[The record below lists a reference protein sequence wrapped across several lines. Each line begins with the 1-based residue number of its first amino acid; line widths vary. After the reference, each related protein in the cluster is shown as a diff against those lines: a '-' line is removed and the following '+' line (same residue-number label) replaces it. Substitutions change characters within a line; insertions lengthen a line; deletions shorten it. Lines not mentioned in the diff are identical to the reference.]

1 MSSKILNTEIAMPL
15 DLPFEC
21 GLNLALRLLWI
32 VPFDFQFDRLAL
44 AVTQQCEL
52 DPVNPY
58 DFCGSASPPLRLE
71 MQTKMTTCAYL
82 VNFIDL
88 VHSAIDIAN
97 FFLSFSHNF
106 LIKFLSRVN

>member
-1 MSSKILNTEIAMPL
+1 MSFKILNTEIAMPL

-21 GLNLALRLLWI
+21 DLNLALRLLWI

-58 DFCGSASPPLRLE
+58 
-71 MQTKMTTCAYL
+71 
-82 VNFIDL
+82 NFQSERIL
-88 VHSAIDIAN
+88 QQLPITI
-97 FFLSFSHNF
+97 
-106 LIKFLSRVN
+106 RQ